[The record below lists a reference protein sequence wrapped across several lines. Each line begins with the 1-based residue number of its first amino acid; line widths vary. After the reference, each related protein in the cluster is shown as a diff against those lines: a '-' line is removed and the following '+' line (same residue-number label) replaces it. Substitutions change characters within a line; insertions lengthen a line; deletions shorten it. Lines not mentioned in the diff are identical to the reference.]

1 MVYPTAHSKLVNIPT
16 TNGLSNSILLP
27 SPTLSPLVYAMCDGL
42 RRCYRKAA
50 LFRGP
55 ATLCCQRSRKAL
67 CVHSHHMHR
76 TQVYN
81 VSAQEP
87 MYTMSLLLCPLSF
100 GTPVPKDHV
109 HCSNSRQQS
118 TKKQNNKF
126 GRRVLKIQ
134 AVCNSDSEPKT
145 ALRWYSSTSSLARC
159 YYRTYCHY

>member
-1 MVYPTAHSKLVNIPT
+1 MLQKS
-16 TNGLSNSILLP
+16 
-27 SPTLSPLVYAMCDGL
+27 SP
-42 RRCYRKAA
+42 
-50 LFRGP
+50 FRGP

-67 CVHSHHMHR
+67 CVHSRHMHR

-159 YYRTYCHY
+159 YYRTYCHYWYNSTHLRSALALALWFSPVPLAAPATCPAQTSRDM